1 MKEWTSVRITK
12 ETHERLKLLCRQY
25 YRSMDSMIQLL
36 IKYFYE
42 YPYKPQPQPEPN
54 TQPEAEQTEVQRE
67 RLSLSKEEIALP
79 VMNILYVIE
88 QIISALFQLC
98 ETYPDLRTEVLP
110 KVMEA
115 ARRFDE
121 VLAEAMGAEQQAIE
135 EQQPP
140 YEEIESPTE

>member
-1 MKEWTSVRITK
+1 MARSTTIRVSR
-12 ETHERLKLLCRQY
+12 ETHEKLKLLCRQY

-79 VMNILYVIE
+79 ILNTLYVVE
-88 QIISALFQLC
+88 PIIIALYALC
-98 ETYPDLRTEVLP
+98 ETYPDLRVEVLP
-110 KVMEA
+110 RVVEA
-115 ARRFDE
+115 SNRYDEIYAKCLGVEPRRQE
-121 VLAEAMGAEQQAIE
+121 E
-135 EQQPP
+135 EQPP
-140 YEEIESPTE
+140 QEEAEGTTE